1 MSGPGECTRIDK
13 TASRPLPDLV
23 RGSPL
28 RARPEQRLGNV
39 AFIDLLH
46 RRMDAKGDQGSLSDL
61 LLVLE
66 REQRLGAKNTN
77 ACRNPAEEKPGLA
90 LIRCDGGGM
99 LGYGHVKR
107 TLTLAKSLRDCEGF
121 EVLFALNGEQDAAD
135 TIRRERFK
143 TIVLPRA
150 GQTNAFISLV
160 ADHKPGILIVDA
172 GTNIS
177 RDMLTRMST
186 QVGIL
191 ALIGDASDRR
201 LAATHVYYPVTSQG
215 QSVSWTLAQTK
226 VRAGWEW
233 ALLGFD
239 PELVSAPAAVRDPE
253 RPTVVIS
260 MGGSD
265 PLELTRVAARGLA
278 KISAPFRARFVIGPG
293 FRGSQGLIR
302 DIEAMNPAFETVQGV
317 QDLGAE
323 FAAADLALVSFGV
336 TAYEAAALGVPAL
349 YLALSDDHR
358 FMAESFEAAGMG
370 KVLGLSRELRA
381 DDVGRSVAQLLQ
393 DKELRRKMRAAG
405 VGALDGKGG
414 ERIAADLAEA
424 LAEHKRPKHTAVA
437 HAVVNSTSL

>member
-1 MSGPGECTRIDK
+1 MSGPGECAHIDQV
-13 TASRPLPDLV
+13 ASRPRTSLL
-23 RGSPL
+23 RG
-28 RARPEQRLGNV
+28 RPEQSLGNV

-46 RRMDAKGDQGSLSDL
+46 RRMDANGGQGSLSDL
-61 LLVLE
+61 MLVLE
-66 REQRLGAKNTN
+66 REQRLGAKNAN
-77 ACRNPAEEKPGLA
+77 ARRKPAEDSPGLA

-107 TLTLAKSLRDCEGF
+107 TLTLAKALREREGF
-121 EVLFALNGEQDAAD
+121 DVLFALNGEQDAAD
-135 TIRRERFK
+135 TIKRAGFK
-143 TIVLPRA
+143 TIILPRA

-160 ADHKPGILIVDA
+160 ADHKPDILVVDA
-172 GTNIS
+172 NTNIS

-191 ALIGDASDRR
+191 ALIGDASERR

-239 PELVSAPAAVRDPE
+239 PELVSAPAAARDPE
-253 RPTVVIS
+253 RPTIIIS

-323 FAAADLALVSFGV
+323 FAAADLAVVSFGV
-336 TAYEAAALGVPAL
+336 IAYEAAALGVPAL

-358 FMAESFEAAGMG
+358 YMAESFESAGMG

-381 DDVGRSVAQLLQ
+381 DDIGRSVAQMLQ
-393 DKELRRKMRAAG
+393 NKELRGKMRAAG
-405 VGALDGKGG
+405 TAKLDGKGG
-414 ERIAADLAEA
+414 ERIAADLVQA
-424 LAEHKRPKHTAVA
+424 LAEQRRPKRVIAAQAMANSVA
-437 HAVVNSTSL
+437 L